1 MSRSCEVNER
11 VHSPKTASEDCK
23 ADSRP
28 STYQNLY
35 DRILTIKVI
44 ILKEG
49 TTMETIGK
57 PQ

>member
-1 MSRSCEVNER
+1 MNER